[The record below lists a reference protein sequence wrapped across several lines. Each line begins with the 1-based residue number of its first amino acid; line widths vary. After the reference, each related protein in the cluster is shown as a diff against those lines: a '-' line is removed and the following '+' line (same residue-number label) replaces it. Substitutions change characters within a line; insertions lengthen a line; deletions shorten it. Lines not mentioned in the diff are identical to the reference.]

1 MKKHTCALAALL
13 SLSVLPVGAEQQNT
27 SMTIIADGHG
37 TLLIQQGDQEME
49 MVMEGEA
56 VVQKIDTAS
65 SLTIRAI
72 PYEEYEVSFFSCQ
85 NEDGTG
91 ELIAMQSVDTV
102 EQTFT
107 MEQSKLVQISFGT
120 SEESQSFYHQNTA
133 SASKIRRAPKASS
146 YESLLQHNIGDT
158 FTGRLTTNN
167 ADIYAEEFHVDY
179 IDGGLG
185 PFADLFTSG
194 EVILHCLNPG
204 YIAPTAVI
212 SVYGMYAPIYHTYHA
227 TITNMDKTAG
237 KVTVSMYT
245 DPIQTPYGTPLY
257 GYNNGMQ
264 VGYQTLGRTK
274 EYGGEI
280 EFTAPGTN
288 VTIHKLNS
296 EGLDISGAILQVL
309 QGNRIVNTFTT
320 GREPYIFRIQ
330 NGEYTIKEIQA
341 PAGFVLAS
349 PVTVTVNNENTV
361 FKITDMRVSVLKT
374 DKETGKPVEN
384 ALLQV
389 KDEEGNVVDSFRTTK
404 EKYYL
409 SNLVENRTYTLEEAE
424 VPAGYAKAAP
434 VTFTPVQGKDISI
447 TMEDVPVT
455 FEKKDSIGKCI
466 KGAQFEIRNTNGD
479 VIESFT
485 SGTSA
490 FLPLH
495 IEYGQTYTI
504 YEIGT
509 PEGYVTMEPV
519 TFTIDK
525 ESSYH
530 FSFVDYQ
537 VKISKK
543 DLETKDMLQGA
554 SLEVTD
560 KDGKV
565 ADSWISTD
573 MYHAVSG
580 LKKNQTYTLK
590 EVSPPSGYAKAK
602 PIQFTTSENKDI
614 YLTMED
620 VPVTFEKKDVSGN
633 YIPGATFEIRNE
645 NEKVVES
652 FTTDTAAYYP
662 SHLEAGETYT
672 IYETG
677 TPEGY
682 VTMNPV
688 SFTVDSKNSYHFIFT
703 DYQVKVSKKDIE
715 TKAMLQGATLEVIDK
730 SGKVVDSWISTNI
743 PHAVSGLKMNASY
756 TLREVKTPASY
767 TRAEDISFTTTEEN
781 RGIDMYDTQ
790 VSVYKTDESGNAVE
804 GAHLIVKD
812 TDGKIMDEWDTTSER
827 HSIRNLEAGKTY
839 ALQETISPDGFYFSK
854 DITFTVEGK
863 ENQMITMKDAQTR
876 FSFLKVDEENHPVEG
891 VQLMLF
897 DETDRKTVEEWTSD
911 KNAHVLQNVLIAS
924 HWYRLI
930 ETEIVNGVY
939 QSVDV
944 VFQCPKYH
952 DGTPVTVTMVDELA
966 SITAL
971 KTDEAGNPL
980 AGASLCIVEAVKQ
993 TDGTYTLH
1001 KNEKGELVKEY
1012 SFVTSNSL
1020 KGEDISQYVRTD
1032 KKYYLVET
1040 KAPEG
1045 YEVAEP
1051 VLFEIHG
1058 TTGHTQVIRMMDE
1071 KEPQTVQTGVHTNMK
1086 KYAYPALISMV
1097 LGAFVCLKRR
1107 KM

>member
-133 SASKIRRAPKASS
+133 SASKMRRAPKASS

-204 YIAPTAVI
+204 YIAPTSDI

-264 VGYQTLGRTK
+264 VGYQTLGRKK

-280 EFTAPGTN
+280 TFTVPGTN

-404 EKYYL
+404 EKYYV
-409 SNLVENRTYTLEEAE
+409 SNLVENKTYTLEEAE

-455 FEKKDSIGKCI
+455 FEKKD
-466 KGAQFEIRNTNGD
+466 
-479 VIESFT
+479 
-485 SGTSA
+485 
-490 FLPLH
+490 
-495 IEYGQTYTI
+495 
-504 YEIGT
+504 
-509 PEGYVTMEPV
+509 
-519 TFTIDK
+519 
-525 ESSYH
+525 
-530 FSFVDYQ
+530 
-537 VKISKK
+537 
-543 DLETKDMLQGA
+543 
-554 SLEVTD
+554 
-560 KDGKV
+560 
-565 ADSWISTD
+565 
-573 MYHAVSG
+573 
-580 LKKNQTYTLK
+580 
-590 EVSPPSGYAKAK
+590 
-602 PIQFTTSENKDI
+602 
-614 YLTMED
+614 
-620 VPVTFEKKDVSGN
+620 VSGN
-633 YIPGATFEIRNE
+633 YIPGATFEIRNK

-790 VSVYKTDESGNAVE
+790 ISVYKTDESGNAVE

-827 HSIRNLEAGKTY
+827 HYIRNLEVGKTY
-839 ALQETISPDGFYFSK
+839 VLQETISPDGFYFSK
-854 DITFTVEGK
+854 DIIFTVEGK

-911 KNAHVLQNVLIAS
+911 KTAHVLQNVLIAS

-993 TDGTYTLH
+993 TDDTYTLH

-1012 SFVTSNSL
+1012 SFVTSDSL

>member
-72 PYEEYEVSFFSCQ
+72 PDEEYEVSFFSCQ

-204 YIAPTAVI
+204 YIAPTADI

-361 FKITDMRVSVLKT
+361 FKITDMRVSVLKI

-404 EKYYL
+404 EKYYV
-409 SNLVENRTYTLEEAE
+409 SNLVENKTYTLEEAE
-424 VPAGYAKAAP
+424 VPAG
-434 VTFTPVQGKDISI
+434 
-447 TMEDVPVT
+447 
-455 FEKKDSIGKCI
+455 
-466 KGAQFEIRNTNGD
+466 
-479 VIESFT
+479 
-485 SGTSA
+485 
-490 FLPLH
+490 
-495 IEYGQTYTI
+495 
-504 YEIGT
+504 
-509 PEGYVTMEPV
+509 
-519 TFTIDK
+519 
-525 ESSYH
+525 
-530 FSFVDYQ
+530 
-537 VKISKK
+537 
-543 DLETKDMLQGA
+543 
-554 SLEVTD
+554 
-560 KDGKV
+560 
-565 ADSWISTD
+565 
-573 MYHAVSG
+573 
-580 LKKNQTYTLK
+580 
-590 EVSPPSGYAKAK
+590 
-602 PIQFTTSENKDI
+602 
-614 YLTMED
+614 
-620 VPVTFEKKDVSGN
+620 
-633 YIPGATFEIRNE
+633 
-645 NEKVVES
+645 
-652 FTTDTAAYYP
+652 
-662 SHLEAGETYT
+662 
-672 IYETG
+672 
-677 TPEGY
+677 
-682 VTMNPV
+682 
-688 SFTVDSKNSYHFIFT
+688 
-703 DYQVKVSKKDIE
+703 
-715 TKAMLQGATLEVIDK
+715 
-730 SGKVVDSWISTNI
+730 
-743 PHAVSGLKMNASY
+743 
-756 TLREVKTPASY
+756 
-767 TRAEDISFTTTEEN
+767 
-781 RGIDMYDTQ
+781 
-790 VSVYKTDESGNAVE
+790 
-804 GAHLIVKD
+804 
-812 TDGKIMDEWDTTSER
+812 
-827 HSIRNLEAGKTY
+827 
-839 ALQETISPDGFYFSK
+839 
-854 DITFTVEGK
+854 
-863 ENQMITMKDAQTR
+863 
-876 FSFLKVDEENHPVEG
+876 
-891 VQLMLF
+891 
-897 DETDRKTVEEWTSD
+897 
-911 KNAHVLQNVLIAS
+911 
-924 HWYRLI
+924 
-930 ETEIVNGVY
+930 
-939 QSVDV
+939 
-944 VFQCPKYH
+944 
-952 DGTPVTVTMVDELA
+952 
-966 SITAL
+966 
-971 KTDEAGNPL
+971 
-980 AGASLCIVEAVKQ
+980 
-993 TDGTYTLH
+993 
-1001 KNEKGELVKEY
+1001 
-1012 SFVTSNSL
+1012 
-1020 KGEDISQYVRTD
+1020 
-1032 KKYYLVET
+1032 
-1040 KAPEG
+1040 
-1045 YEVAEP
+1045 
-1051 VLFEIHG
+1051 
-1058 TTGHTQVIRMMDE
+1058 
-1071 KEPQTVQTGVHTNMK
+1071 
-1086 KYAYPALISMV
+1086 
-1097 LGAFVCLKRR
+1097 
-1107 KM
+1107 

>member
-13 SLSVLPVGAEQQNT
+13 SLSVLPVGAEQQST

-37 TLLIQQGDQEME
+37 TLLIQQGEQEME

-72 PYEEYEVSFFSCQ
+72 PDEGYEVSFFSCL

-107 MEQSKLVQISFGT
+107 LEQSKLVQISFGT

-167 ADIYAEEFHVDY
+167 SDIYAEEFHVDY

-204 YIAPTAVI
+204 YIAPTSDI

-280 EFTAPGTN
+280 TFTVPGTN

-404 EKYYL
+404 EKYYV
-409 SNLVENRTYTLEEAE
+409 SNLVENKTYTLEEAE

-447 TMEDVPVT
+447 
-455 FEKKDSIGKCI
+455 
-466 KGAQFEIRNTNGD
+466 
-479 VIESFT
+479 
-485 SGTSA
+485 
-490 FLPLH
+490 
-495 IEYGQTYTI
+495 
-504 YEIGT
+504 
-509 PEGYVTMEPV
+509 
-519 TFTIDK
+519 
-525 ESSYH
+525 
-530 FSFVDYQ
+530 
-537 VKISKK
+537 
-543 DLETKDMLQGA
+543 
-554 SLEVTD
+554 
-560 KDGKV
+560 
-565 ADSWISTD
+565 
-573 MYHAVSG
+573 
-580 LKKNQTYTLK
+580 
-590 EVSPPSGYAKAK
+590 
-602 PIQFTTSENKDI
+602 
-614 YLTMED
+614 TMED

-827 HSIRNLEAGKTY
+827 HYIRNLEVGKTY
-839 ALQETISPDGFYFSK
+839 VLQETISPDGFYFSK

-897 DETDRKTVEEWTSD
+897 DETDRKTVEEWTSN

-993 TDGTYTLH
+993 TDDTYTLH

-1012 SFVTSNSL
+1012 SFVTSDSL

>member
-167 ADIYAEEFHVDY
+167 SDIYAEEFHVDY

-204 YIAPTAVI
+204 YIAPTSDI

-280 EFTAPGTN
+280 TFTVPGTN

-320 GREPYIFRIQ
+320 GRDPYIFRIQ

-341 PAGFVLAS
+341 PSGFVLAS

-404 EKYYL
+404 EKYYV
-409 SNLVENRTYTLEEAE
+409 SNLVENKTYTLEEAE

-447 TMEDVPVT
+447 
-455 FEKKDSIGKCI
+455 
-466 KGAQFEIRNTNGD
+466 
-479 VIESFT
+479 
-485 SGTSA
+485 
-490 FLPLH
+490 
-495 IEYGQTYTI
+495 
-504 YEIGT
+504 
-509 PEGYVTMEPV
+509 
-519 TFTIDK
+519 
-525 ESSYH
+525 
-530 FSFVDYQ
+530 
-537 VKISKK
+537 
-543 DLETKDMLQGA
+543 
-554 SLEVTD
+554 
-560 KDGKV
+560 
-565 ADSWISTD
+565 
-573 MYHAVSG
+573 
-580 LKKNQTYTLK
+580 
-590 EVSPPSGYAKAK
+590 
-602 PIQFTTSENKDI
+602 
-614 YLTMED
+614 TMED

-682 VTMNPV
+682 VTMDPV

-703 DYQVKVSKKDIE
+703 DYQVKVSKKDVE

-743 PHAVSGLKMNASY
+743 PHAVSGLKMNATY

-781 RGIDMYDTQ
+781 REIDMYDTQ

-827 HSIRNLEAGKTY
+827 HYIRNLEAGKTY
-839 ALQETISPDGFYFSK
+839 VLQETISPDGFYFSK

-897 DETDRKTVEEWTSD
+897 DETDRKTVEEWTSN

-1012 SFVTSNSL
+1012 SFVTSDSL
-1020 KGEDISQYVRTD
+1020 KGEDLSQYVRTD